1 MRNEERQGDTEQR
14 NAIDALI
21 GARIR
26 LRRSARGLSQEK
38 LGEALGLSYQQVQKY
53 EKGQHRVS
61 ASRLS
66 QIAGVLGVS
75 VSYFLDHGM
84 ASASPDDE
92 ETGMVQCRETLE
104 VIRAYHQIG
113 DAGVRRR
120 VVELMRSMGQ
130 AAA

>member
-1 MRNEERQGDTEQR
+1 MRNEERHCTGSQR
-14 NAIDALI
+14 NAIDTLI

-26 LRRSARGLSQEK
+26 LRRSACGLSQEK

-66 QIAGVLGVS
+66 QIAGVLGVN
-75 VSYFLDHGM
+75 VTYFLDNGT
-84 ASASPDDE
+84 ANTSTDE
-92 ETGMVQCRETLE
+92 LEAGLVQCRETLE

-113 DAGVRRR
+113 DAGMRRR

>member
-1 MRNEERQGDTEQR
+1 MRKEDRNSDTEQR
-14 NAIDALI
+14 NAIDAII

-66 QIAGVLGVS
+66 QIARVLGVN
-75 VSYFLDHGM
+75 VSYFLDDGT
-84 ASASPDDE
+84 ACLSSDDQDA
-92 ETGMVQCRETLE
+92 GMVQSRETLE
-104 VIRAYHQIG
+104 VIRAYHQ
-113 DAGVRRR
+113 
-120 VVELMRSMGQ
+120 
-130 AAA
+130 